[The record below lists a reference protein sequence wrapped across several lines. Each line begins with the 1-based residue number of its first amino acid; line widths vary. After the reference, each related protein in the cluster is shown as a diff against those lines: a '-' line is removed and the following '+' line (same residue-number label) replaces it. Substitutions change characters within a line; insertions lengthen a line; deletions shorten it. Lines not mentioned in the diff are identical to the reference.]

1 MLQRATPSHP
11 RPGNRELLARGQAVM
26 PGGVL
31 ASYRMPDEVAFVAAC
46 GQGSCVYDC
55 EGNEYI
61 DYVLGSGPM
70 ILGHRHPKVVAALH
84 AQIDH
89 GTQFYTLNEA
99 AITLA
104 EWLVAAIPCAGRVK
118 LVLGGT
124 DATFHALR
132 VARAATGREKVLQ
145 FRGAYHGY
153 HDYAL
158 MTSPISELGVPDSVA
173 DLVITGSYNNLP
185 ATVQLLER
193 HAGELAAVIVEP
205 VQRNTPPRPGFLEGL
220 RAATAKHGIILIF
233 DEVVTGFRLAWG
245 GAQERF
251 GVLPDLAAYGKVI
264 GGGLALGAVAGGG
277 ELMEFM
283 NPRRPAESYAYCTGT
298 LNGNPLSA
306 AAGLATLEVLSEPG
320 TYRKLEDLARL
331 LRTGLSEA
339 AAQASFPVQIA
350 GDSSLVGVIF
360 ASGDPFD
367 PQTAASSDPARCQRV
382 NSELIKH
389 GIFVNLATKFYLS
402 TVHDEDQIR
411 RTVIAFQQALA
422 AAA

>member
-1 MLQRATPSHP
+1 MLQRVTPPDPH
-11 RPGNRELLARGQAVM
+11 PGNRELLARGQAVM

-31 ASYRMPDEVAFVAAC
+31 ASYRMPDEVAFVAAR
-46 GQGSCVYDC
+46 GQGGCVYDC

-70 ILGHRHPKVVAALH
+70 ILGHQHPKVVAALH

-99 AITLA
+99 AIALA
-104 EWLVAAIPCAGRVK
+104 EWLVAAIPCAGQVK
-118 LVLGGT
+118 LVLGGS

-158 MTSPISELGVPDSVA
+158 RTSPISALGVPDRVA
-173 DLVITGSYNNLP
+173 DLVIAGPYNDLP
-185 ATVQLLER
+185 ATVELLER
-193 HAGELAAVIVEP
+193 HAGELAAVLVEP

-220 RAATAKHGIILIF
+220 RGATAKHGIVLIF

-264 GGGLALGAVAGGG
+264 GGGLPLGAVAGRG

-283 NPRRPAESYAYCTGT
+283 NPRRPPESYAYCTGT

-306 AAGLATLEVLSEPG
+306 AAGLATLRVLSEPG
-320 TYRKLEDLARL
+320 TYRKLAALARL
-331 LRTGLSEA
+331 LRSGLSEA
-339 AAQASFPVQIA
+339 AARASFPVQIV
-350 GDSSLVGVIF
+350 GDSSLVGVLF

-367 PQTAASSDPARCQRV
+367 PQTAAGSDAARRQRV

-411 RTVIAFQQALA
+411 RTVTAFQQALA